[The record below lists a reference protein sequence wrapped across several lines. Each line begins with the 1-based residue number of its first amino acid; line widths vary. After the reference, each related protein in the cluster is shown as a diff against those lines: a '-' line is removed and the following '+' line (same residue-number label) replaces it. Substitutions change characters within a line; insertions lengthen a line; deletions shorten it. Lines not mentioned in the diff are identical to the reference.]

1 MEKLFLCQKFDTLFW
16 NFIDMGEVHIMDEKL
31 KVLVYPSRVKEQ

>member
-16 NFIDMGEVHIMDEKL
+16 NFIDMGEVQIMDEELNGTTK
-31 KVLVYPSRVKEQ
+31 SGDEIF